1 MQVATS
7 LFYDTNATAMQALQ
21 SQADT
26 LNTQISS
33 GNRLASASDD
43 PIAYQ
48 TLRGIATTTANDKAY
63 SSNLTLASS
72 LLTQADTTLGSI
84 TTQLQQASSLVVQ
97 ARNGTQTANTRAII
111 GQQLQTIADSI
122 TALANTKDA
131 RGQPIF
137 GDANGGAAVTKN
149 TDGTYSYAG
158 TTGSAIPVGD
168 GQTVQT
174 GDTAARVLTFG
185 SKDTLSVLSTLA
197 ASLQD
202 GTATDADMAGA
213 ITDLSSAGTQV
224 TDVQASVGARAAR
237 VELLQSTMTTTS
249 TNNET
254 LRSGLEGTDITSA
267 ITQLQKTMT
276 ILSATQASF
285 TKLASLSLF
294 DYLK

>member
-7 LFYDTNATAMQALQ
+7 LFYDRNATQMQSLQ

-26 LNTQISS
+26 LNTQIST
-33 GNRLASASDD
+33 GNKLSAASDD
-43 PIAYQ
+43 PVAYQ
-48 TLRGIATTTANDKAY
+48 TLRGIATSTANDAAY
-63 SSNLTLASS
+63 SGNVTLASS

-84 TTQLQQASSLVVQ
+84 TTQLQQASALVLQ
-97 ARNGTQTANTRAII
+97 ARNGTQTADTRAII

-149 TDGTYSYAG
+149 SDGTYSFAT
-158 TTGSAIPVGD
+158 TTGSPIPVGD

-185 SKDTLSVLSTLA
+185 STNALSVLSTLA
-197 ASLQD
+197 ASLED
-202 GTATDADMAGA
+202 GTATDSDMGGA
-213 ITDLSSAGTQV
+213 ITDLQTAGTQV
-224 TDVQASVGARAAR
+224 SDVQSSVGARGAR
-237 VELLQSTMTTTS
+237 LDILQSTMTTQS
-249 TNNET
+249 TDRET
-254 LRSGLEGTDITSA
+254 LRSSLADTDTTTA

>member
-7 LFYDTNATAMQALQ
+7 LFYDRNATAMQMLQ

-26 LNTQISS
+26 LNTQVST
-33 GNRLASASDD
+33 GKKLTAASDD
-43 PIAYQ
+43 PVAYQ
-48 TLRGIATTTANDKAY
+48 TLRGLSTATANDKAY
-63 SSNLTLASS
+63 AGNLTLASS
-72 LLTQADTTLGSI
+72 LLTQTDTTLGSI
-84 TTQLQQASSLVVQ
+84 TTQLQQASSLVIQ
-97 ARNGTQTANTRAII
+97 ARNGTQTADTRKII
-111 GQQLQTIADSI
+111 GAQLATIADSI
-122 TALANTKDA
+122 AALANAKDA

-149 TDGTYSYAG
+149 ADGSYSYAT

-174 GDTAARVLTFG
+174 GDSASRVLTFG
-185 SKDTLSVLSTLA
+185 GKDTLTVLSTLA
-197 ASLQD
+197 ASLQA
-202 GTATDADMAGA
+202 GTASDDDMGTA

-224 TDVQASVGARAAR
+224 SDVQASVGARGAR
-237 VELLQSTMTTTS
+237 VDILQSTMTTTS
-249 TNNET
+249 NDRET
-254 LRSGLEGTDITSA
+254 LRSGLEDTDTTAALAELS
-267 ITQLQKTMT
+267 KTMT

>member
-7 LFYDTNATAMQALQ
+7 LFYDRNATQMQALQ

-26 LNTQISS
+26 LNTQIST
-33 GNRLASASDD
+33 GKKLTAASDD
-43 PIAYQ
+43 PVAYQ
-48 TLRGIATTTANDKAY
+48 TLRGIATSTANDAAY
-63 SSNLTLASS
+63 SGNVTLASS
-72 LLTQADTTLGSI
+72 LLTQTDTTLGSI
-84 TTQLQQASSLVVQ
+84 TTQLQQASSLVLQ
-97 ARNGTQTANTRAII
+97 ARNGTQTADTRAII

-122 TALANTKDA
+122 ASLANTKDA
-131 RGQPIF
+131 RGEPIF

-149 TDGTYSYAG
+149 SDGTYSIAT

-174 GDTAARVLTFG
+174 GDTASRVLTFG
-185 SKDTLSVLSTLA
+185 SKNTLSVLSTLA

-202 GTATDADMAGA
+202 GSATDSDLSDAV
-213 ITDLSSAGTQV
+213 TDLQTAGTQV
-224 TDVQASVGARAAR
+224 SDVQASVGARGAR
-237 VELLQSTMTTTS
+237 LDILQSTMTTQS
-249 TNNET
+249 TDRET
-254 LRSGLEGTDITSA
+254 LRSGLEDTDTTTA